1 MPKTDDL
8 IERLYPE
15 EQEPPLNKL
24 WDKFNTSPKM
34 PIFKSEGIR
43 RSFCDGNCNH
53 LLNRFR
59 RRFFPDASD
68 GAIEVEIFSAMNQ
81 ATTAINSLCEDYLRD
96 IDFNFHTDIIPANMT
111 LFDFLMRGREQWIE
125 LKNRKLSDER
135 RIPLSVSAYRK
146 ARAYDLGKRVLHI
159 NGDLGVLA
167 SVRHYDNCLN
177 WFQEL
182 LGFHDRK
189 DVKVNGH
196 NSSWNTTPGVRVYGN
211 STPLRSRVKV
221 MYPDETLKY
230 SSLLMKLCLEK
241 EDKYLEDID
250 DLTGFEF
257 IVEDDKARQGFIK
270 YLKLESSPS
279 STLKDYKDRTRIK
292 VDNPQSSSDFRNI
305 SFTLFVPVPL
315 DHMGLGICRA
325 YGSLPVEV
333 QLFTLEEDKVRIE
346 HPEISHENYKRK
358 SFGKV
363 FPAWFPREIYEPLI
377 REHVK

>member
-1 MPKTDDL
+1 MSKTDDL

-15 EQEPPLNKL
+15 EQDPPLDTL

-59 RRFFPDASD
+59 RRFFPGASD
-68 GAIEVEIFSAMNQ
+68 GAIEGEIFSAMNH
-81 ATTAINSLCEDYLRD
+81 ATTAINSLCEDYLED
-96 IDFNFHTDIIPANMT
+96 IGFDFREDRIPENIT
-111 LFDFLMRGREQWIE
+111 LFDFLMRGREQWIG
-125 LKNRKLSDER
+125 LKDRNLSDGKK
-135 RIPLSVSAYRK
+135 IPLAISAYRK

-159 NGDLGVLA
+159 NADLGVLA
-167 SVRHYDNCLN
+167 SVRHYDTCLN

-182 LGFHDRK
+182 LGFHDK
-189 DVKVNGH
+189 KNAGVNGH
-196 NSSWNTTPGVRVYGN
+196 CFSWNTNPGIRIYGN
-211 STPLRSRVKV
+211 GATLRSRVKI

-241 EDKYLEDID
+241 ENKYLEDID

-257 IVEDDKARQGFIK
+257 IVEDDKTRQEFIR

-315 DHMGLGICRA
+315 DHIGLGISRA

-333 QLFTLEEDKVRIE
+333 QLFTLEEDRVRIE
-346 HPEISHENYKRK
+346 HPEVSHENYKKK

-363 FPAWFPREIYEPLI
+363 FPAWFPRQIYEPWI
-377 REHVK
+377 G

>member
-1 MPKTDDL
+1 MSKTDDL

-15 EQEPPLNKL
+15 EQDPPLDTL

-59 RRFFPDASD
+59 RRFFPGASD
-68 GAIEVEIFSAMNQ
+68 GAIEGEIFSAMNH
-81 ATTAINSLCEDYLRD
+81 ATTAINSLCEDYLED
-96 IDFNFHTDIIPANMT
+96 IGFDFREDRIPENIT
-111 LFDFLMRGREQWIE
+111 LFDFLMRGREQWIG
-125 LKNRKLSDER
+125 LKDRNLSDGKK
-135 RIPLSVSAYRK
+135 IPLAISAYRK

-159 NGDLGVLA
+159 NADLGVLA
-167 SVRHYDNCLN
+167 SVRHYDTCLN

-182 LGFHDRK
+182 LGFHDK
-189 DVKVNGH
+189 KNAGVNGH
-196 NSSWNTTPGVRVYGN
+196 CFSWNTNPGIRIYGN
-211 STPLRSRVKV
+211 GATLRSRVKI

-241 EDKYLEDID
+241 ENKYLEDID

-257 IVEDDKARQGFIK
+257 IVEDDKTRQEFIR

-315 DHMGLGICRA
+315 DHIGLGISRA

-333 QLFTLEEDKVRIE
+333 QLFTLEEDRVRIE
-346 HPEISHENYKRK
+346 HPEVSHENYKKK

-363 FPAWFPREIYEPLI
+363 FPAWFPRQIYELWI
-377 REHVK
+377 G